1 MTQHQTLATKLFAE
15 EAVMS
20 TITMLGIPHDG
31 MKDMGHVPTQLML
44 TPGLGQQTNQAV
56 TTGRVLGRNCIGQ
69 LDRLQPLQLGLCL
82 LRGFIG

>member
-20 TITMLGIPHDG
+20 TIAMLGIPHDG
-31 MKDMGHVPTQLML
+31 MKDMGHVSTQLML

-69 LDRLQPLQLGLCL
+69 LDHLQPLQLGLCL